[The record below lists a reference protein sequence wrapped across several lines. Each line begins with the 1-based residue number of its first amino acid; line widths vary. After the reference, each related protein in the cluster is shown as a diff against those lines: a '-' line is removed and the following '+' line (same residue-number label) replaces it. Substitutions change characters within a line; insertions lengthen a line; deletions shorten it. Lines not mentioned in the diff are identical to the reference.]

1 MDQKNKTL
9 KKLAITCGGTGG
21 HFNPGLSIAQELN
34 ASGGEAILLLGGQH
48 ADKQLKIAE
57 SCGVKAYKIAAS
69 PLPTPRHPLRI
80 FSFLRD
86 LIRGRRASLKI
97 LRDHQCEA
105 LLSMGS
111 YTSIPPYCAAK
122 SLKLPFFLHDGNAR
136 LGKANLRMS
145 KKANAFALSFPAVNQ
160 DQVRCKTVLTGF
172 PIRAALLQNT
182 LTRDEAIAKI
192 NTQFGRNFTPDQPI
206 LLIMG
211 GSLGAEKINTNI
223 ALPDNTLQVIHL
235 AGPGKTGSAQECYT
249 DLPEDKTKLL
259 LLESCEDM
267 ATLYT
272 AADFVI
278 SRAGGST
285 VSELACFGKYA
296 LLVPYPFAAE
306 LHQNNNADWFAS
318 GGGAEIVLDKDCSK
332 EFFSAVLSRWL
343 SDAGTYIAK
352 GLRNRKIAQPDATKN
367 VIRMIEE
374 NC

>member
-1 MDQKNKTL
+1 MKNKTL
-9 KKLAITCGGTGG
+9 KRLAISCGGTGG

-34 ASGGEAILLLGGQH
+34 ASGREAILLLGGQH
-48 ADKQLKIAE
+48 ADKQIRIAE
-57 SCGVKAYKIAAS
+57 SCGVKAYKIAAGF
-69 PLPTPRHPLRI
+69 TPSLRHPFRA
-80 FSFLRD
+80 FPFLRD
-86 LIRGRRASLKI
+86 LIRGRRASIEL
-97 LRDHQCEA
+97 LRKHQCEA

-122 SLKLPFFLHDGNAR
+122 SLKLPFYLHDGNAR
-136 LGKANLRMS
+136 LGKANLKLS
-145 KKANAFALSFPAVNQ
+145 KCAKAFAISFPAVNQ
-160 DQVRCKTVLTGF
+160 DKVRCKTVLTGF

-192 NTQFGRNFTPDQPI
+192 NAEFDRSFTAEKPI

-211 GSLGAEKINTNI
+211 GSLGAEKINANI
-223 ALPDNTLQVIHL
+223 ALPDDTLQVIHL
-235 AGPGKTGSAQECYT
+235 AGPGKTGPAEACYT
-249 DLPEDKTKLL
+249 ELPSDKSKLL
-259 LLESCEDM
+259 VLESWEDM

-318 GGGAEIVLDKDCSK
+318 AGGAEIVLDKDCSK
-332 EFFSAVLSRWL
+332 EFFSALLARWL
-343 SDAGTYIAK
+343 NDPAAYIAK
-352 GLRNRKIAQPDATKN
+352 GLKNKEIAQPDAAKN
-367 VIRMIEE
+367 VIRMIEDTL
-374 NC
+374 